1 VINAA
6 ICKGL
11 IDMYYYLC

>member
-1 VINAA
+1 VINTA

-11 IDMYYYLC
+11 IDLYYYLC